1 MDGEANGTLDP
12 SCGASEPPYSEE
24 LLRSL
29 DLPGRFLFATL
40 TLMTLIAI
48 LVFIEEAVYIYRKI
62 PSSKRSIIIW
72 INAAAPV
79 ISTTSCIGMWIPRS
93 TMFTDFT
100 AGIFFAIVIHKFL
113 MMMIK
118 ECGGQKL
125 LLRRFEKS
133 HFTISTG
140 PCCCCCLCLP
150 RVPITRQTLFWL
162 KVGTFQFAVFRPVLV
177 FLSIVLWSNDNYLL
191 DNLSPKEPA
200 LWINIFMGVLTL
212 TALWAVGIVFRKV
225 RTLLTCKNIIPK
237 FALYQFIVVL
247 NHLQTVIIRMLATQ
261 RIIPCAPPLSSTAR
275 ASYIAQQLLIMEM
288 FLITV
293 ISRVIYRR
301 KYHDLEPLECTDEEA
316 RDKKQTSK
324 IILNGAVVE
333 DGLPKFCNKPSCS
346 AVAGSSAQ
354 ESVYSCTTNSHCPC
368 QNNF

>member
-1 MDGEANGTLDP
+1 SLTAG
-12 SCGASEPPYSEE
+12 
-24 LLRSL
+24 L

-93 TMFTDFT
+93 AMFTDFT

-118 ECGGQKL
+118 ECGGQKV
-125 LLRRFEKS
+125 LLRRFENG

-150 RVPITRQTLFWL
+150 RVPITS
-162 KVGTFQFAVFRPVLV
+162 TFQFAVFRPVLV
-177 FLSIVLWSNDNYLL
+177 FLSIVLWTNDNYVLY
-191 DNLSPKEPA
+191 NLSPKGPA
-200 LWINIFMGVLTL
+200 LWISCIVGALTL
-212 TALWAVGIVFRKV
+212 FALWAVGIMFRKV
-225 RTLLTCKNIIPK
+225 RVLLKCKNIIPK
-237 FALYQFIVVL
+237 FALYQFIVIL
-247 NHLQTVIIRMLATQ
+247 NHLQITIINMLATQ
-261 RIIPCAPPLSSTAR
+261 KIIPCAPPLSSTVR
-275 ASYIAQQLLIMEM
+275 GSYIAHQLLIMEM

-301 KYHDLEPLECTDEEA
+301 KYHDLEPPECVAEEP
-316 RDKKQTSK
+316 RDKKQT
-324 IILNGAVVE
+324 
-333 DGLPKFCNKPSCS
+333 P
-346 AVAGSSAQ
+346 
-354 ESVYSCTTNSHCPC
+354 
-368 QNNF
+368 